1 MNKIKII
8 IAFLFVCNVSI
19 AQNVKPA
26 FWNEIQNFKRQDS
39 ISMPAKNQI
48 LFVGSSSFTK
58 WTDVQDYFPTHK
70 IINRGF
76 GGSTLL
82 DLIRY
87 NQEVILKYKPKQI
100 IIYCGENDFAS
111 SDSVSVQMLTQR
123 FIKLFEIIRTEFK
136 KTPIAYVS
144 MKPSPRRLHL
154 MKKYLAANEAIKIFL
169 KEKPATAFIDV
180 YPAMLNEDGSPI
192 AEIFIKD
199 NLHMN
204 AQGYQIWQK
213 IIEPFL
219 LK

>member
-1 MNKIKII
+1 MNTIKII

-82 DLIRY
+82 DLIHY
-87 NQEVILKYKPKQI
+87 NQDVILKYQPKQI

-192 AEIFIKD
+192 AKIFIED

>member
-58 WTDVQDYFPTHK
+58 WTDVQDYFPIHK

-82 DLIRY
+82 DLIHY
-87 NQEVILKYKPKQI
+87 NQDVILKYQPKQI

>member
-1 MNKIKII
+1 MNTIKII

-58 WTDVQDYFPTHK
+58 WTDVQDYFPIHK

-82 DLIRY
+82 DLIHY
-87 NQEVILKYKPKQI
+87 NQDVILKYQPKQI